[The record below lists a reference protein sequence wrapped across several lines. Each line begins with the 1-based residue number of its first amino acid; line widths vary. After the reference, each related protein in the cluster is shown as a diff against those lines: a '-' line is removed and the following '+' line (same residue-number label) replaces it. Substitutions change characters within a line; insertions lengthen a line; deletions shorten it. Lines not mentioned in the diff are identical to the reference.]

1 MNQNGLKNICSEC
14 GCESLIFDEGAG
26 EVVCSKCGLVVES
39 TMVDEGPERL
49 VFNFED
55 AEERSRTG
63 PPLSFSKQDKGLSSE
78 IGRGGASF
86 FDKKGIVDRYETL
99 RLRKLNIRVTR
110 QTNVQRNLSFGMR
123 ELDRLCDNLKISPDL
138 QESAAVIYRKA
149 LKEDLVRGRS
159 IASIVTAS
167 LYLALRRANIP
178 RTIKEIC
185 NASSRNRKEISRCY
199 RLLLWKLG
207 YMTPIDDPIYYV
219 SKIASNIELSQRSQ
233 TKAVELLREAKQKQ
247 ITVGKD
253 PSGMAAAALYIA
265 CLQLNEKATQK
276 IIAKA
281 SGVTEVTVRNRY
293 KSLVKDMNLNLIQA

>member
-1 MNQNGLKNICSEC
+1 MNQNDLKNICSEC
-14 GCESLIFDEGAG
+14 GCENLVFDEDAG

-39 TMVDEGPERL
+39 TMVNEGPERMI
-49 VFNFED
+49 FDFED
-55 AEERSRTG
+55 VEERSRTG

-78 IGRGGASF
+78 ISTSRSSF
-86 FDKKGIVDRYETL
+86 FDRKGIVDRYEML

-110 QTNVQRNLSFGMR
+110 QTNTQRNLSFGMR
-123 ELDRLCDNLKISPDL
+123 ELDRLCDNLKISSDL
-138 QESAAVIYRKA
+138 QETAAVIYRKA

-159 IASIVTAS
+159 IVSIVTAS
-167 LYLALRRANIP
+167 LYLALRRASIP

-185 NASSRNRKEISRCY
+185 DASTRSKKEISRCY

-207 YMTPIDDPIYYV
+207 YMTPIDDPVYYI
-219 SKIASNIELSQRSQ
+219 SKIASTTGLSQRTQ
-233 TKAVELLREAKQKQ
+233 TKAVELLKEAKQRH

-276 IIAKA
+276 TIAKA
-281 SGVTEVTVRNRY
+281 AGVTEVTVRNRY
-293 KSLVKDMNLNLIQA
+293 KSLVKDINLNLA